1 MSDLE
6 DELAAVLTE
15 QAATVTATHDPLGDH
30 ARRMRERT
38 TATRLTLSVAGVV
51 AVAAGLLVVLPG
63 QHKAA
68 QPAKPPVLVTATT
81 TTTTTTPPPDPSWR
95 IGDFTAHGVHWI
107 AYAVIRP
114 SDPRLP
120 NDALGCLATVGV
132 PAGQPVD
139 SPHQYP
145 DGGGCAGLQPWHQD
159 PLLVQSS
166 VLPSTDTDPGPL
178 PDVAVWATT
187 PNVAAIDLVLAD
199 GRHDHATL
207 LGSTAGVKLWITTHG
222 VAFAPSIDFEDAHGH
237 VLRHDSFALP
247 GK

>member
-15 QAATVTATHDPLGDH
+15 QAGTVTATPDPLHEHG
-30 ARRMRERT
+30 RRMRERT
-38 TATRLTLSVAGVV
+38 AATRLTLSVAGVV
-51 AVAAGLLVVLPG
+51 AVAAGLVIVLPG

-68 QPAKPPVLVTATT
+68 QPAKPPVLVTTT
-81 TTTTTTPPPDPSWR
+81 TTAKAPPPDPSWR

-114 SDPRLP
+114 SDPGMP
-120 NDALGCLATVGV
+120 NDALGCLETVGV

-145 DGGGCAGLQPWHQD
+145 NGEGCGGLQPWGKD
-159 PLLVQSS
+159 PLLGQAS
-166 VLPSTDTDPGPL
+166 VLPSTDTDHGPL

-187 PNVAAIDLVLAD
+187 SNVAAIDLVLAD

-207 LGSTAGVKLWITTHG
+207 LGSTPGVKVWITTHG
-222 VAFAPSIDFEDAHGH
+222 VAFAPSIDYKDAHGH
-237 VLRHDSFALP
+237 VLQHDSFALP